1 MTAPRIPRP
10 WSRQQ
15 EPEPVALEQR
25 QSVQRD
31 DEHIPEP
38 AATHLAEWVILGLVA
53 LFICGAALDRYA
65 PDWSLWLLAVL
76 GVSA

>member
-25 QSVQRD
+25 QSAQR
-31 DEHIPEP
+31 EI
-38 AATHLAEWVILGLVA
+38 AAHNAAVDCRKAEKR
-53 LFICGAALDRYA
+53 AAKR
-65 PDWSLWLLAVL
+65 
-76 GVSA
+76 GRITKGQQT